1 MRKSNFWE
9 GAPAM
14 PLTAAQIANRR
25 RFIQFLA
32 GSPLFAGTSIS
43 ALAGE
48 PYPGLPTDPFV

>member
-1 MRKSNFWE
+1 
-9 GAPAM
+9 M